1 MRLVDALFR
10 RFRRIRREDPVF
22 GSMLY
27 MGDRLKYWEGK
38 AKFGPTNSV
47 IEIFVDGSAQDS
59 LGEQRKF
66 FEHVV
71 QEWVGLS
78 EVIGRIL
85 LESSRKH
92 EPILQDDSP
101 WDHFKASSLS
111 IPQGPFEDAEWEF
124 SFATPGKTNRLWT
137 VRMKGRQARQV
148 VVDD

>member
-27 MGDRLKYWEGK
+27 MGD
-38 AKFGPTNSV
+38 
-47 IEIFVDGSAQDS
+47 
-59 LGEQRKF
+59 QRKF

-85 LESSRKH
+85 LESSRKY

-124 SFATPGKTNRLWT
+124 SFATPGKTNRLW
-137 VRMKGRQARQV
+137 
-148 VVDD
+148 